1 MNSEHANTN
10 GDGLEFA
17 VSPSVN
23 GSVWRQVCVKASG
36 QVLHCDR
43 FDVWKA
49 NSRAQ
54 FLETVAKK
62 AGRPVEEL
70 VERYDTLLV
79 ELAERADAAADAEAD
94 AQATERE
101 TDPFA
106 IGKRELEN
114 TPADVLEAAKQMA
127 SNPQLLEIV
136 YEDLQWLGLEG
147 EYETALTV
155 WLIGVSRVLET
166 PMSAVVVGPS
176 STGKSYILNTVAKL
190 FPPESVLKVSDA
202 TANSWYYLPAG
213 SLRHRFVIMGERAQ
227 SETPEAIDSRKAWRE
242 LLADGELTK
251 IVAEKTG
258 YGVITRRIH
267 QPGPVAYVE
276 STTRARIF
284 DEDQTRMLILQTDE
298 TETQTRR
305 VVIRLFRDAIE
316 PTSEQ
321 KLAEITAKH
330 WAYQRMLGQCRVVI
344 PETLGVRLAGA
355 MPHSRPECRRLVRQ
369 VIAMMKASAVA
380 HQFQR
385 ERRDDCI
392 VASKR
397 DYEITYRLLAT
408 AAAVQLGKQP
418 HQAYQ
423 RLFEKL
429 RHCYG
434 SNEFTTADALELAGM
449 SRRWTYNALTWFAS
463 NNIAER
469 LTPGRG
475 SRAASWRL
483 VANEIR
489 TQNVLPNPS
498 EIADA

>member
-1 MNSEHANTN
+1 MSEHAYTN
-10 GDGLEFA
+10 SDGLEFA
-17 VSPSVN
+17 VAPSAN
-23 GSVWRQVCVKASG
+23 GAACREVCVSQGGKPIY
-36 QVLHCDR
+36 CDKL
-43 FDVWKA
+43 DVWKA
-49 NSRAQ
+49 KARQQ
-54 FLETVAKK
+54 FLEAVARKI
-62 AGRPVEEL
+62 GRPVAEL
-70 VERYDTLLV
+70 IDSYDTKLV
-79 ELAERADAAADAEAD
+79 ELAQQADAAADAEAD
-94 AQATERE
+94 AQASE
-101 TDPFA
+101 TDPFEIA
-106 IGKRELEN
+106 KRELQN
-114 TPADVLEAAKQMA
+114 TPGDVVEAAKRMA
-127 SNPQLLEIV
+127 SNPELLVEV
-136 YEDLQWLGLEG
+136 YTDMQWLGIEG

-155 WLIGVSRVLET
+155 WLIGVSRVLDT
-166 PMSAVVVGPS
+166 PMAAVVVGPS

-202 TANSWYYLPAG
+202 TANSWYYLPPG

-227 SETPEAIDSRKAWRE
+227 SETPEAIDARRAWRE

-267 QPGPVAYVE
+267 QQGPVAYVE

-284 DEDQTRMLILQTDE
+284 EEDQTRMLVLQTDE
-298 TETQTRR
+298 SETQTRR

-316 PTSEQ
+316 PVSEQ
-321 KLAEITAKH
+321 KIAEIIAKH
-330 WAYQRMLGQCRVVI
+330 WAYQRILGQCRVII
-344 PETLGVRLAGA
+344 PEPLGVKLAAA

-369 VIAMMKASAVA
+369 VIAMMLASAVA

-392 VASKR
+392 IASKR
-397 DYEITYRLLAT
+397 DYEIAYRLLAP

-429 RHCYG
+429 RQRYG

-449 SRRWTYNALTWFAS
+449 SRRWTYNALAWFAS
-463 NNIAER
+463 NNLAER

-489 TQNVLPNPS
+489 TQNVLPSPA
-498 EIADA
+498 EIDC